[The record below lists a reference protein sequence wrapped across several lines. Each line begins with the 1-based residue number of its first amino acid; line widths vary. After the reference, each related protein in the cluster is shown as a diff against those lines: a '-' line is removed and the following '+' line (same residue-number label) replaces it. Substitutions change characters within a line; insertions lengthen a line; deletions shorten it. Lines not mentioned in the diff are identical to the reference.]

1 MVSFSMSSP
10 VISQSIH
17 TRFSLERVSGMVE
30 GRVGGSDV
38 AGAGAGAE
46 VVVWM
51 EVEEEEVR

>member
-1 MVSFSMSSP
+1 MMVSFSMSSP

-38 AGAGAGAE
+38 AGAGAE

>member
-30 GRVGGSDV
+30 VIDV
-38 AGAGAGAE
+38 AGAGAE
-46 VVVWM
+46 VFVWM

>member
-1 MVSFSMSSP
+1 
-10 VISQSIH
+10 
-17 TRFSLERVSGMVE
+17 MVE

-38 AGAGAGAE
+38 AGAGAE